1 MLRWALCACLVAVLG
16 CDKRSGPADPCELL
30 RAANPHALLRDELS
44 AEQRIYGLCRVESLA
59 APGGPDEKSAGLEIR
74 RDRAA
79 AAVANFQQFWEHEG
93 AGVGF
98 QGGTREGGVEL
109 NGPGVYT
116 VWFPIGGGVQL
127 FSYWE
132 DDHLLV
138 ITVKGAPVEI
148 ALPWAQDLAG
158 ETVRAERASR
168 S

>member
-1 MLRWALCACLVAVLG
+1 MHRLALCAWLVVALG
-16 CDKRSGPADPCELL
+16 CAKKEPPDPCALL
-30 RAANPHALLRDELS
+30 RAAQPRALLGDELS
-44 AEQRIYGLCRVESLA
+44 AELRIYGLCRVESLA
-59 APGGPDEKSAGLEIR
+59 APGGPGEKSAGLEIR
-74 RDRAA
+74 HDREA
-79 AAVANFQQFWEHEG
+79 AAVASFQQLWDHEG
-93 AGVGF
+93 AGIGY
-98 QGGTREGGVEL
+98 QGGTRERGVEL

-116 VWFPIGGGVQL
+116 VWFPIEGGLQL

-138 ITVKGAPVEI
+138 ITVKGAAAER